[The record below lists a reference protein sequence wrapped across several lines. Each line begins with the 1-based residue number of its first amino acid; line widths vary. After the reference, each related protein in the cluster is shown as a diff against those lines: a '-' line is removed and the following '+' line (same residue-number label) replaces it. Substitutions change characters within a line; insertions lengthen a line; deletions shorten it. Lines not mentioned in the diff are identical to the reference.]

1 MQGGMFLL
9 SDPQWKNAKVR
20 SSRIQRLIKFW
31 GPGSRL
37 LVTLIVR
44 LDLWPVEEVK
54 VLSSIKSWAEEDRP
68 REKFLLKGKNSLSD
82 AELLA
87 ILIGSGSSDESAVE
101 LCRRILAS
109 VDNNLNTL
117 GKISVADLQRFKG
130 IGEAKAL
137 TIAAALE
144 LGRRRKESIP
154 AELPQIRNSMS
165 AFEHVKDKLLD
176 LKHEEF
182 WVLYLNR
189 NNRVIKEE
197 LMSRGGLAGTV
208 VDVRMIIKSAVDCLA
223 SSLILFHNH
232 PSGNPKPSHEDLT
245 LTKKVSEAAR
255 LLDIN
260 VNDHLI
266 IYENKYT
273 SFADEGLI

>member
-1 MQGGMFLL
+1 M
-9 SDPQWKNAKVR
+9 
-20 SSRIQRLIKFW
+20 
-31 GPGSRL
+31 
-37 LVTLIVR
+37 LVTLELR
-44 LDLWPVEEVK
+44 PDLWPVEEVK
-54 VLSSIKSWAEEDRP
+54 TLSSIKTWAEEDRP

-87 ILIGSGSSDESAVE
+87 ILIGSGSAEESAVE
-101 LCRRILAS
+101 LCKRILAS
-109 VDNNLNTL
+109 ANNNLNSL
-117 GKISVADLQRFKG
+117 GKITVNDLQRFKG

-144 LGRRRKESIP
+144 LGRRRKESEP
-154 AELPQIRNSMS
+154 LELPQIKNSFT
-165 AFEHVKDKLLD
+165 AFEQMRDKLQD

-197 LMSRGGLAGTV
+197 QLSRGGLAGTV
-208 VDVRMIIKSAVDCLA
+208 VDIRMIIKSAVDCLA
-223 SSLILFHNH
+223 SSMILFHNH

-260 VNDHLI
+260 LNDHLI
-266 IYENKYT
+266 IYENRYT